1 MTALFEEMR
10 EREFLKL
17 PPISTRS
24 FRIPVRACKEE
35 ESPAEA
41 EEEEE
46 EEEEEED
53 DGGGA
58 RKLATPRKICD
69 MSSLTPW
76 RSAAGCGGEDE
87 WITVRLWRL
96 EDSGSGWLDLKSQDI
111 FRFNFYYFF
120 QS

>member
-1 MTALFEEMR
+1 MTALLVEIS

-24 FRIPVRACKEE
+24 FRIPVRAC
-35 ESPAEA
+35 

-46 EEEEEED
+46 EEEESAEEEEEAED
-53 DGGGA
+53 EDGGGA

-76 RSAAGCGGEDE
+76 RSAAGSGGEED
-87 WITVRLWRL
+87 WVTVRSL
-96 EDSGSGWLDLKSQDI
+96 S
-111 FRFNFYYFF
+111 
-120 QS
+120 

>member
-1 MTALFEEMR
+1 MALFEEMCQ
-10 EREFLKL
+10 REFLKL

-24 FRIPVRACKEE
+24 FRIPDRACEAA
-35 ESPAEA
+35 ESPAEEA

-46 EEEEEED
+46 EEEEED
-53 DGGGA
+53 GGGGA

-87 WITVRLWRL
+87 WITVRSWRL
-96 EDSGSGWLDLKSQDI
+96 
-111 FRFNFYYFF
+111 
-120 QS
+120 